1 MATNTTNYG
10 FKKPDE
16 SDFYDVQDQNN
27 NWDLA
32 DGALKELDAPTFED
46 YTGETEV
53 PATAT
58 ALENIKSKGKL
69 ATLLSNIKA
78 FCKGCITLAMLVND
92 TATNNSQLPVSS
104 AVTHDLQ
111 QQLNVLKSNQQKI
124 IRPGA
129 NIGGG
134 MCVYTTEAT
143 DKGLTRKF
151 SYPNTGGTHDFGFL
165 IVDQNRYA
173 DIYAVGIS
181 CGVKT
186 ILKTSSEAAPS
197 LSGHIL
203 SIPLVSWSSVVLI
216 TTEKN
221 VTIN

>member
-46 YTGETEV
+46 YTGETEA
-53 PATAT
+53 PAAAT

-111 QQLNVLKSNQQKI
+111 QQLNVLNTKMIIESPVSKI
-124 IRPGA
+124 VVNTTTQGDALRRSINIVYKDGYQA
-129 NIGGG
+129 ALWFDDVNIG
-134 MCVYTTEAT
+134 
-143 DKGLTRKF
+143 F
-151 SYPNTGGTHDFGFL
+151 DFY
-165 IVDQNRYA
+165 NRSQWNN
-173 DIYAVGIS
+173 IW
-181 CGVKT
+181 K
-186 ILKTSSEAAPS
+186 K
-197 LSGHIL
+197 
-203 SIPLVSWSSVVLI
+203 
-216 TTEKN
+216 
-221 VTIN
+221 

>member
-32 DGALKELDAPTFED
+32 DGALKELDTPTFED

-111 QQLNVLKSNQQKI
+111 QQLNVLNTKI
-124 IRPGA
+124 SGMQIKAFVVPVEIKGNSVVYVNLSTYINSA
-129 NIGGG
+129 LQGKKFLGIVGYQLNNEFLFAVNMINGGDYSL
-134 MCVYTTEAT
+134 CV
-143 DKGLTRKF
+143 R
-151 SYPNTGGTHDFGFL
+151 N
-165 IVDQNRYA
+165 
-173 DIYAVGIS
+173 
-181 CGVKT
+181 
-186 ILKTSSEAAPS
+186 TSSNNVS
-197 LSGHIL
+197 VDINIHIL
-203 SIPLVSWSSVVLI
+203 CM
-216 TTEKN
+216 
-221 VTIN
+221 

>member
-32 DGALKELDAPTFED
+32 DGALKELDTPTFED
-46 YTGETEV
+46 YTGDTEV
-53 PATAT
+53 PAAAT
-58 ALENIKSKGKL
+58 ALESIRSKGKL

-111 QQLNVLKSNQQKI
+111 QQLNVLNTKLIDNLIYRSVTETIAEKIGFNGAYTADVTAPTVDGYRFVVWVGLETTGWVGVGYISAPYIKNTTVYFPPIQTLSENKKIRATALYQKI
-124 IRPGA
+124 
-129 NIGGG
+129 
-134 MCVYTTEAT
+134 
-143 DKGLTRKF
+143 
-151 SYPNTGGTHDFGFL
+151 
-165 IVDQNRYA
+165 
-173 DIYAVGIS
+173 
-181 CGVKT
+181 
-186 ILKTSSEAAPS
+186 
-197 LSGHIL
+197 
-203 SIPLVSWSSVVLI
+203 
-216 TTEKN
+216 
-221 VTIN
+221 

>member
-53 PATAT
+53 PAAAT

-111 QQLNVLKSNQQKI
+111 QQLNVLNTNKLTKGSLFVAVVSAPYNAE
-124 IRPGA
+124 PGESEA
-129 NIGGG
+129 SVSCTRDG
-134 MCVYTTEAT
+134 YTELGIVGFS
-143 DKGLTRKF
+143 GLTANCIGRQFFLSEGKACITIHNKGT
-151 SYPNTGGTHDFGFL
+151 SIQTGTCN
-165 IVDQNRYA
+165 IR
-173 DIYAVGIS
+173 
-181 CGVKT
+181 
-186 ILKTSSEAAPS
+186 
-197 LSGHIL
+197 
-203 SIPLVSWSSVVLI
+203 VLYRA
-216 TTEKN
+216 N
-221 VTIN
+221 